1 MGGSAANIQQ
11 SGSIAQQ
18 IGAFVTAL
26 NQLTNAQG
34 QKIGTNLATA
44 VVSSNN
50 QSGITVTG
58 TGGGLGQ
65 RGHNHAYAATPD
77 SYPDCRS
84 FPHCLA

>member
-34 QKIGTNLATA
+34 QKIGTNSRDGRRLIEQSIWYHCHRNWRRFGTA
-44 VVSSNN
+44 RS
-50 QSGITVTG
+50 QSCLCRDTG
-58 TGGGLGQ
+58 FL
-65 RGHNHAYAATPD
+65 
-77 SYPDCRS
+77 S
-84 FPHCLA
+84 